1 MCRTSHD
8 NGDDTVFTGAASRRN
23 PSADRVHWTGPL
35 PVGGPGGRSFG
46 LGVRSPL
53 PRGWWQCATS
63 VGFQRSSSLA
73 E

>member
-35 PVGGPGGRSFG
+35 PVGGPGGECPG
-46 LGVRSPL
+46 GVQQVVDDCSAQDPC
-53 PRGWWQCATS
+53 G
-63 VGFQRSSSLA
+63 VGA
-73 E
+73 ESALDM